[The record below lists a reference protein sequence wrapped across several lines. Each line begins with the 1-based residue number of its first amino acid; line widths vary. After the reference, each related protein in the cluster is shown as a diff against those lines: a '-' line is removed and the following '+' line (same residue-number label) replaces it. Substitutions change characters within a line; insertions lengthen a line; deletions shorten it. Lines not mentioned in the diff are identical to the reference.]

1 MKIIIKIIKRNLYNF
16 GLFITLKKTF
26 YFVIKPVYKK
36 LTYKIYIIGL
46 NHINQQR
53 ISNNNFVYKF
63 VNKDDIEIIK
73 QIEDMEEWLQNR
85 IIEKLNSNCICL
97 AAMDKN
103 SVVGFLV
110 ANLNEMNI
118 PWIKFKKKLRA
129 NECYGEQITINK
141 KFRRIGLAASLRLR
155 VFEELRK
162 RGITKF
168 YVGIPNWNKL
178 IRKSVIDFGFN
189 YLADISYLRF
199 ITCKGLK
206 FSRPGT

>member
-1 MKIIIKIIKRNLYNF
+1 MKRNLYNF
-16 GLFITLKKTF
+16 GLLITLKKTF
-26 YFVIKPVYKK
+26 YFIIKPLYKK

-46 NHINQQR
+46 NNINQQR

-63 VNKDDIEIIK
+63 VNKDDKIIIK

-103 SVVGFLV
+103 SVVGFLI

-118 PWIKFKKKLRA
+118 PWINFKKKLRA

-141 KFRRIGLAASLRLR
+141 KLRRIGLAALLRLR
-155 VFEELRK
+155 VFEELK
-162 RGITKF
+162 KKGITKF
-168 YVGIPNWNKL
+168 YVGIPAWNKI
-178 IRKSVIDFGFN
+178 IRKSINNFGFN
-189 YLADISYLRF
+189 YLVDISYVRF
-199 ITCKGLK
+199 ITCKGLQ
-206 FSRPGT
+206 FSRTVT